1 MVCFHVAVWQRL
13 QRWYPMLHKSIFLRT
28 VLLFIVSAV
37 LSACSEAPKQ
47 MAMPPV
53 MVTIEPVNV
62 GPYRE
67 KSTYLGNLRSRK
79 SVTLSPNVDGLVTN
93 IRVVAGQNVK
103 AGERIMQIDSL
114 MQSAQTN
121 AVGAQAESV
130 ASDLSTAQA
139 TLHSLESTLQSK
151 NANVEYT
158 KTQFARYRNLRAEG
172 AVSQSE
178 LDSWKNNWSA
188 AVADR
193 DATVQQIEAQKM
205 TIQKFERTHKQ
216 AVSNWQ
222 AQREQLKY
230 YDIVAPFAGTVG
242 DIPVKLGDRVTN
254 ETALTTVT
262 ENHPL
267 EVYISIPAE
276 KASRMQQGMNVELVS
291 SEGKK
296 YGDSK
301 LIFISPTVDAASQTV
316 LIKTLFPNAKS
327 ELRAEQTV
335 NAQIV
340 WGVKQG
346 ISVPTKAVS
355 QTAGKYFVFV
365 AEKDGPKLTAKQVE
379 IEVDEI
385 EGDQYQVKK
394 GLKPTDR
401 VVTTGTQRLMDGA
414 EIADKSRV
422 AGKAESTAQSKQ
434 AVH

>member
-1 MVCFHVAVWQRL
+1 
-13 QRWYPMLHKSIFLRT
+13 
-28 VLLFIVSAV
+28 
-37 LSACSEAPKQ
+37 
-47 MAMPPV
+47 

-62 GPYRE
+62 APFRE

-93 IRVVAGQNVK
+93 IRVAAGQTVR

-121 AVGAQAESV
+121 AVGAQADSV
-130 ASDLSTAQA
+130 ASDLSTAKA
-139 TLHSLESTLQSK
+139 TLKSLESTLQSK
-151 NANVEYT
+151 TANVEYT
-158 KTQFARYRNLRAEG
+158 KTQFARYRNLRSEG

-188 AVADR
+188 AVSDR

-276 KASRMQQGMNVELVS
+276 KASRMKQGMNVELVS
-291 SEGKK
+291 SEGRK

-301 LIFISPTVDAASQTV
+301 LIFISPTVDAGSQTV

-340 WGVKQG
+340 WGVKEG

-365 AEKDGPKLTAKQVE
+365 AENDGKKLTAKQVE

-385 EGDQYQVKK
+385 DGDQYQVKK
-394 GLKPTDR
+394 GLKPSDR

>member
-1 MVCFHVAVWQRL
+1 
-13 QRWYPMLHKSIFLRT
+13 
-28 VLLFIVSAV
+28 
-37 LSACSEAPKQ
+37 
-47 MAMPPV
+47 

-62 GPYRE
+62 APFRE

-93 IRVVAGQNVK
+93 IRVVAGQSVK

-121 AVGAQAESV
+121 AVGAQADSV
-130 ASDLSTAQA
+130 ASDLSTAKA
-139 TLHSLESTLQSK
+139 TLKSLESTLQSK
-151 NANVEYT
+151 TANVEYT
-158 KTQFARYRNLRAEG
+158 KTQFARYRNLRSEG

-188 AVADR
+188 AVSDR

-276 KASRMQQGMNVELVS
+276 KASRMKQGMNVELVS

-301 LIFISPTVDAASQTV
+301 LIFISPTVDAGSQTV

-340 WGVKQG
+340 WGIKEG

-365 AEKDGPKLTAKQVE
+365 AENDGKKLTAKQVE

-385 EGDQYQVKK
+385 DGDQYQVKK

-422 AGKAESTAQSKQ
+422 AGKTESTAQSKQ